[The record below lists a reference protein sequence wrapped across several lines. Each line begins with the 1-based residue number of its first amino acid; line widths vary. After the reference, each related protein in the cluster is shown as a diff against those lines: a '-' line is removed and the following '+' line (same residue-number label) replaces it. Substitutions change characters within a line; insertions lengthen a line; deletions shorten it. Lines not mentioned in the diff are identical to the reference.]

1 MTFERRSGYVEMT
14 IEQSRSRRLQRRIHP
29 GATGVRSESEEG
41 DAVHENQDELR
52 LRIEALEERLSRLSA
67 AILRVSSSLD
77 LDTVL
82 QEIVDSART
91 LTGAR
96 YGVMATVDE
105 AGQIDAFVASG
116 FTPEEKIQM
125 ATWPDGPRLFAH
137 FRELAA
143 PIRLAD
149 LPTYVRALG
158 LSADLMR
165 SKTLQ
170 GTPMRHGGVPIG
182 NFFVAEK
189 EAGQEFTDADEKVLV
204 LFASQAAT
212 AIANARTHRDERRA
226 RADLEA
232 LVETSPVGVV
242 VFDGATGR
250 PVKFN
255 REARRITKGL
265 HLPDRSEEQLLEV
278 VTCRRADGRDVSLA
292 EFPLA
297 QQLSNGETV
306 RAEEMTLSVP
316 DGRSVTTLV
325 NSTPIL
331 GADGAVESVVVT
343 LQDLA
348 PLQELE
354 RMRAEFLG
362 VVSHEL
368 RTPLISIK
376 GSTATVLG
384 ASPAPEPA
392 EMMQFFRII
401 DQQADHMRGLIGEL
415 LDHGRIVTGTL
426 SVSPEPTEVVALV
439 DEARITFQ
447 GGGAGRALRIELP
460 EDLPRV
466 LADRPR
472 VVQVLTNLLSNAAK
486 HSPDSSPIRV
496 SAERDGLHV
505 AISVIDQGRGVP
517 PDQLPHL
524 FSTHARMVGGSQE
537 SRPHGAGLGLA
548 ICRGLVEAHGGRIRA
563 ESGGPGRGT
572 QFTFTVPVAEEA
584 AAVAGARPVSSRS
597 RPSWKPSEQTCIL
610 VVDDDPQILRYV
622 RDALSEAGFAA
633 IVTGDPEEVP
643 DLLRTHKPKLVL
655 LDLLLPGTDGIELM
669 EQIPELG
676 GLPVIFISVYGRD
689 ETIVKAL
696 DAGAADYIV
705 KPFSPSELTARV
717 RAALRQQTGPE
728 AFILGDLAIRYEE
741 RLVTV
746 GGQPV
751 ELTATEFELLR
762 VLSVNAGRVLTF
774 DSLLRQAWNRD
785 VSKPGDP
792 RLVRAVVKRLRHKL
806 GDDSTKPAYIRNKRG
821 VGYRMPRP
829 GDP

>member
-1 MTFERRSGYVEMT
+1 M
-14 IEQSRSRRLQRRIHP
+14 
-29 GATGVRSESEEG
+29 
-41 DAVHENQDELR
+41 HENPDELR
-52 LRIEALEERLSRLSA
+52 RRVEALEERLSRLSA
-67 AILRVSSSLD
+67 AILRVSSSLE

-82 QEIVDSART
+82 QEVLDSART
-91 LTGAR
+91 LTDAR

-105 AGQIDAFVASG
+105 AGQIDAFVVSG
-116 FTPEEKIQM
+116 FTPEEKTQM
-125 ATWPDGPRLFAH
+125 AAWPDGPRLFAH
-137 FRELAA
+137 FQDLAA

-158 LSADLMR
+158 LSTDLMR

-170 GTPMRHGGVPIG
+170 GTPMRHGGVHVG
-182 NFFVAEK
+182 NFFLAEK
-189 EAGQEFTDADEKVLV
+189 EAGQEFTDADEEVLV

-232 LVETSPVGVV
+232 LIETSPVGVV
-242 VFDGATGR
+242 VFDAATGR
-250 PVKFN
+250 PVMLN
-255 REARRITKGL
+255 REARRITKSL
-265 HLPDRSEEQLLEV
+265 HLPDRSTEQVLEV
-278 VTCRRADGRDVSLA
+278 VTCQRADGREVSMA
-292 EFPLA
+292 EFPIA
-297 QQLSNGETV
+297 QQLSTPETV
-306 RAEEMTLSVP
+306 RAEEIKLSVP
-316 DGRSVTTLV
+316 DGRSITTLI

-331 GADGAVESVVVT
+331 GAEGAVESVVVT
-343 LQDLA
+343 MQDLA

-354 RMRAEFLG
+354 KMRAEFLG

-392 EMMQFFRII
+392 EMLQFFRVI
-401 DQQADHMRGLIGEL
+401 DQQADHMRGLIGDL
-415 LDHGRIVTGTL
+415 LDHGRLVTGTL
-426 SVSPEPTEVVALV
+426 SVSPEPAEIAALV
-439 DEARITFQ
+439 DEARTTVQ

-472 VVQVLTNLLSNAAK
+472 IVQVLTNLLSNAAR

-496 SAERDGLHV
+496 SAERDGLQV
-505 AISVIDQGRGVP
+505 AISVIDQGQGVL
-517 PDQLPHL
+517 PDQLPRL
-524 FSTHARMVGGSQE
+524 FSTHAGAVGGGQE

-572 QFTFTVPVAEEA
+572 QFTFTLPVAEESA
-584 AAVAGARPVSSRS
+584 AGGGAQPASTRAQ
-597 RPSWKPSEQTCIL
+597 PSGRPSEQTRIL
-610 VVDDDPQILRYV
+610 VVDDDPQTLRYV

-633 IVTGDPEEVP
+633 VVTGDPEEVP
-643 DLLRTHKPKLVL
+643 DLLRMHKPKLVL
-655 LDLLLPGTDGIELM
+655 LDLLLPATDGIELM
-669 EQIPELG
+669 EQIPQLG
-676 GLPVIFISVYGRD
+676 DLPVIFISVYGRD

-717 RAALRQQTGPE
+717 RAALRQRAGSEP
-728 AFILGDLAIRYEE
+728 FILGDLAVRYEE

-746 GGQPV
+746 AGQPV

-774 DSLLRQAWNRD
+774 DALLRQAWSRD
-785 VSKPGDP
+785 ESKPSDP

-806 GDDSTKPAYIRNKRG
+806 GDDSTKPAYIRNERG

-829 GDP
+829 GDL